1 MVAFWDINQFTRP
14 YAWPVFSE
22 TINDLRHTEFD
33 RDIQL
38 TFFNSYTLFF
48 VQSNNMTTY
57 YSSGG
62 GQIVILQ
69 KLKMKEGERCWEN
82 TLPLLSS
89 AGVVF
94 IF

>member
-1 MVAFWDINQFTRP
+1 M
-14 YAWPVFSE
+14 WPVFSE

-33 RDIQL
+33 CDIQL

-48 VQSNNMTTY
+48 VQFNMTTY

-62 GQIVILQ
+62 GQVVILQ
-69 KLKMKEGERCWEN
+69 KLKMKEGERRWEN